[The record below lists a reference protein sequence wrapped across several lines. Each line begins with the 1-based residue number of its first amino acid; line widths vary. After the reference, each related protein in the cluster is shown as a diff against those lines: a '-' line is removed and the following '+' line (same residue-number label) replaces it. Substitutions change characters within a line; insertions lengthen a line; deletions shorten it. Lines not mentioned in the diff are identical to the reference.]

1 MNRVDM
7 LCSSQQKAPSF
18 GTLITIDKGRKFCT
32 KRCYLIQIPCS
43 HLNFSRNSSPTL
55 LLLLY
60 FKLQLFDS
68 MLFLLPFEI
77 FSSNC
82 TFHPTVCSYLCCLLL
97 LLLVLL
103 QPAPPPPAKP
113 LLLLLFLLLLLLT
126 LQSTPPPPAPPPHPP
141 AA

>member
-1 MNRVDM
+1 M

-32 KRCYLIQIPCS
+32 KRYYLIQIPCS
-43 HLNFSRNSSPTL
+43 HLHFSRNSSPL
-55 LLLLY
+55 PLLY

-82 TFHPTVCSYLCCLLL
+82 TFHPTVCSHLCCLLL
-97 LLLVLL
+97 LILLLQLLLV
-103 QPAPPPPAKP
+103 
-113 LLLLLFLLLLLLT
+113 LLLLLL
-126 LQSTPPPPAPPPHPP
+126 LLLLPPPLLVPH
-141 AA
+141 